1 MASMTVVGV
10 KNVWQLC
17 ILDYRQCP
25 LSGTRRRPLLGG
37 LKCISST
44 EVAIRSAELARFSEV
59 VRFSEGPLQEVLL
72 YTVRWFYF

>member
-1 MASMTVVGV
+1 MYGNYVFWTTVSV
-10 KNVWQLC
+10 
-17 ILDYRQCP
+17 RCP
-25 LSGTRRRPLLGG
+25 ELGGGRFLGG

-72 YTVRWFYF
+72 YMDRP